1 MENEKIDNLE
11 ELERM
16 AENGDFE
23 ALKKVAGH
31 YYWLTKDK
39 EAGKKAFYYLKKA
52 EHFNDSDLLFKLG
65 NCYAFELGVNKDI
78 PKAVEYYEKAIKG
91 NHPGA
96 YFNLAVS
103 YRDGFDDVEPDFN
116 KAKEYFLKAKELGK
130 ENAEAA
136 LRSLPLYE
144 LVYNLKNFDNL
155 DDDKQTSILYEVEAI
170 KRESKIS
177 RDRLV
182 FIRNKFVNYVIQN
195 YPKGTISDSEKEIVF
210 GLSSVVVSSLIEE
223 NNLKDAQNSIVHMLK
238 MLDTYQGDDEE
249 YILETNSRLWWRLA
263 SITFMQKDYELAL
276 KASDIAL
283 DSAKKLLVKD
293 LENFPY
299 DLLINIYAINNNI
312 LNAVGAYEESIKC
325 GTALLDYLN
334 KLPREKLK
342 RYQMDYVL
350 FLNTMCNTH
359 VLIKHYDEVEKLAC
373 YIFDLIDN
381 PKNDLEYDIVS
392 QAHLSLGL
400 ALEGLGD
407 YVEAI
412 NNYDK
417 AYEFTLRMSDTSSKY
432 QRLAKYALESGR
444 LNYDTGNLEVAKVVL
459 INGLEHCYYHD
470 FIGCNQMLADLT
482 NKFFKV
488 CFDLKDFNSAL
499 GATKNY
505 LEDKEAG
512 NYDDEPTSDIYSA
525 LFASYIAT
533 VYEAMNDPKQE
544 EEYLLKSLDYLM
556 NDTNEVYKEKHDE
569 IYLDVNNRLEKF
581 RGSKN

>member
-1 MENEKIDNLE
+1 
-11 ELERM
+11 
-16 AENGDFE
+16 
-23 ALKKVAGH
+23 
-31 YYWLTKDK
+31 
-39 EAGKKAFYYLKKA
+39 
-52 EHFNDSDLLFKLG
+52 
-65 NCYAFELGVNKDI
+65 
-78 PKAVEYYEKAIKG
+78 
-91 NHPGA
+91 
-96 YFNLAVS
+96 
-103 YRDGFDDVEPDFN
+103 
-116 KAKEYFLKAKELGK
+116 
-130 ENAEAA
+130 
-136 LRSLPLYE
+136 
-144 LVYNLKNFDNL
+144 
-155 DDDKQTSILYEVEAI
+155 
-170 KRESKIS
+170 
-177 RDRLV
+177 
-182 FIRNKFVNYVIQN
+182 
-195 YPKGTISDSEKEIVF
+195 
-210 GLSSVVVSSLIEE
+210 
-223 NNLKDAQNSIVHMLK
+223 

-299 DLLINIYAINNNI
+299 DLLINIYAINTNI

-381 PKNDLEYDIVS
+381 PNSDLEYDIVS

-417 AYEFTLRMSDTSSKY
+417 AYELTLKMSDTSSKY
-432 QRLAKYALESGR
+432 QRLAKYALESGS
-444 LNYDTGNLEVAKVVL
+444 LNYEIGNLEVAKVVL

-525 LFASYIAT
+525 MFASYIAT

-581 RGSKN
+581 RGSKK